1 MLEIETEVK
10 KGKSVFFLSLS
21 FTAFVSIYLC
31 RQTLRYS
38 IDHLKP
44 RLKIPDEGGVRMEC
58 NISRRDFCTER

>member
-1 MLEIETEVK
+1 MLENETEVK
-10 KGKSVFFLSLS
+10 KKECFLSLS